1 MTVDA
6 VGVFCNTL
14 LIIVILTD
22 PLNVLRK
29 GAWLTILNLSFA
41 DLIAGVSNFV
51 FIGLSSYFRT
61 SNTNVPAAFLFLWM
75 FGVGGSFLLLTF
87 LTIET
92 YVIVK
97 YPIRSRF
104 ILSGKKIWS
113 SCVVSW
119 ILAAILG
126 LSNIAYKLFADLE
139 LAQLM
144 KIYIAQIAVLEFAVI
159 VQVVLKVLII
169 REIVESGR
177 NMADARTEQRNN
189 KHKEIAK
196 TIVML
201 NVILIVT
208 AFPYFVAKQIEYL
221 YKWGVIG
228 GDSLARLFSNY
239 YEPVALLNFTLNPVL
254 YSLRLS
260 EYRHSLLALF
270 CKSRRERDCPKRFA
284 SMKTAM
290 SVKSGSSFRAVDQE
304 STKL

>member
-41 DLIAGVSNFV
+41 DLIAGVSNFMI
-51 FIGLSSYFRT
+51 IGLSSYFRT
-61 SNTNVPAAFLFLWM
+61 SYSNVAAVFFFLWM
-75 FGVGGSFLLLTF
+75 FGVGGSFILLTF

-97 YPIRSRF
+97 YPIRSRL
-104 ILSGKKIWS
+104 ILSGKKIRLS
-113 SCVVSW
+113 YVVSW

-126 LSNIAYKLFADLE
+126 LSHVAYKFADLE
-139 LAQLM
+139 LAQFM

-228 GDSLARLFSNY
+228 GDSLAMLFSNY

-270 CKSRRERDCPKRFA
+270 YKSRRERDCPKSFA
-284 SMKTAM
+284 SMRTAM
-290 SVKSGSSFRAVDQE
+290 SVKSASSFREVDQE